1 MIFKNKDESKPENV
15 SYTLKVTLGGEGEN
29 PSITITESG
38 ITDWQPGNGENI
50 NSTTDAPETDTAF
63 DSSYWN
69 NSGETQDI
77 KSQSTEK

>member
-1 MIFKNKDESKPENV
+1 MV
-15 SYTLKVTLGGEGEN
+15 SYKALNTKL
-29 PSITITESG
+29 ESG